1 VRVVLAAGTTET
13 AMIEGISAA
22 GASPELMTH
31 TPAMDAEILIYGE
44 PVSSDLVP
52 VSPNG
57 CPTPAVITRAV
68 RERVG
73 FDVTVIDA
81 GLAADTDA
89 PTVSVGATPGRD
101 IREDRAVPSARAT
114 FDRARAFG
122 RSLPDNELFVGETV
136 PGGTTTA
143 AALLRALGSDLGV
156 SSSLPENPL
165 ALKERVVAAALDAS
179 DIASGEMADS
189 PVAAIEAVG
198 DPVQA
203 TVAGLT
209 VGALESGTGVTLAGG
224 TQLVATAALVRAFG
238 VDESLSLATT
248 SFVAADPAVDL
259 AAAAATLSLDVTV
272 TDPGFERSEHVAMAR
287 YVAGEAKEGVAM
299 GGALALAEQGGVS
312 TAAVRTQVE
321 TVYDRVALQSAL
333 TNEETGG
340 ER

>member
-1 VRVVLAAGTTET
+1 MRVVLAAGTTET

-22 GASPELMTH
+22 GASPELMAH
-31 TPAMDAEILIYGE
+31 TPAIDAEILVYGK

-52 VSPNG
+52 MSPTG

-73 FDVTVIDA
+73 FDVMVIDA

-89 PTVSVGATPGRD
+89 PTVSVGAKPGRD
-101 IREDRAVPSARAT
+101 IREEHAVPSARAT

-122 RSLPDNELFVGETV
+122 RSLPDDELFVGETI

-143 AALLRALGSDLGV
+143 TALLRALGTDLGV

-165 ALKERVVAAALDAS
+165 ALKERVISAALDAS
-179 DIASGEMADS
+179 AIAPGEMADS
-189 PVAAIEAVG
+189 PVAAIDAVG

-203 TVAGLT
+203 TVTGLT
-209 VGALESGTGVTLAGG
+209 VGALESGTEVTLAGG

-259 AAAAATLSLDVTV
+259 DAARATLSLDVTV
-272 TDPGFERSEHVAMAR
+272 TDPGFERTEHVAMAR

-299 GGALALAEQGGVS
+299 GGALALAAQGGVS
-312 TAAVRTQVE
+312 PEAIRAQIATVHDRLAPRTKAAG
-321 TVYDRVALQSAL
+321 DD
-333 TNEETGG
+333 TGG